1 MQAILNKDEYRVFT
15 ERVDLACSKGAEVP
29 HVVTMISGNQ
39 FKVELLQTVDLELLD
54 ELTAELD
61 KPQRIFP

>member
-1 MQAILNKDEYRVFT
+1 MEAILNQDEYREFT
-15 ERVDLACSKGAEVP
+15 QRVDLACSKGAEVP

-54 ELTAELD
+54 ELTSELD